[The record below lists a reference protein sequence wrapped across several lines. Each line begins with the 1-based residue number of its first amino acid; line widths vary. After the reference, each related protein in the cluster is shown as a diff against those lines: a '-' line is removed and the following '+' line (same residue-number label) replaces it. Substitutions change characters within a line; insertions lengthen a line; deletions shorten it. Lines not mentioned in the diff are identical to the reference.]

1 MRRVIILGAG
11 GRDLHVFNTY
21 FRHNPE
27 YKVVAV
33 AQVQIPGIG
42 GKRYIRGAGDLY
54 QPGGIP
60 LIGLKDLEDLGRL
73 IRDLGA
79 DEVVL
84 AYSDLLYNEVGRI
97 ISIVL
102 ANGASFRI
110 LGPRD
115 TMIKSSKP
123 VIGVVATRTGAG
135 KSTVSHE
142 VTLELVRRGLKVV
155 SVRHPMIYMDPDEM
169 MVQIFRSKEDL
180 RRITFE
186 EREEYEHYIEIGVP
200 VLAGVDYE
208 LILNEAEKMAD
219 VILWDGGNNDSP
231 FYYTDYLITVTDAR
245 RPGHEVGSFPGEV
258 NTRMADAVIIT
269 KVSDSTPENV
279 RAIINNIKSVNPR
292 ASITQADLEV
302 YIENPNAV
310 SGKRVL
316 VIEDAPTVTHGGLPY
331 AAGYIAAKKYNA
343 EVVDPRPYAVGVIRE
358 IYAKYSHMGPVLPS
372 LGYTPEQIRD
382 LEETIRRTPADVV
395 IMGTPARIEEVVKI
409 DKPIVRAKWRL
420 KVLEGPSISQL
431 IDEFLERVRIK

>member
-21 FRHNPE
+21 FRRNPE

-219 VILWDGGNNDSP
+219 VILWDGGNNDFP

-302 YIENPNAV
+302 YVENPNAV

-358 IYAKYSHMGPVLPS
+358 IYAKYPHMGPVLPS

-409 DKPIVRAKWRL
+409 DKPIVRARWRL
-420 KVLEGPSISQL
+420 KVLDGPSISQL
-431 IDEFLERVRIK
+431 IDEFLERARIK

>member
-11 GRDLHVFNTY
+11 GRDLHVFNMY

-33 AQVQIPGIG
+33 VQVQIPGIG
-42 GKRYIRGAGDLY
+42 GKRYIKGAGDLY

-84 AYSDLLYNEVGRI
+84 AYSDLLYNDVGRI

-102 ANGASFRI
+102 ANGASFSI

-123 VIGVVATRTGAG
+123 MIGVVATRTGAG

-142 VTLELVRRGLKVV
+142 VTLELVKRGGLKVAAI
-155 SVRHPMIYMDPDEM
+155 RHPMIYMNPDDM
-169 MVQIFRSKEDL
+169 MVQIFRTRQDL
-180 RRITFE
+180 MKITFE
-186 EREEYEHYIEIGVP
+186 EREEYEHYIDIGVP

-208 LILNEAEKMAD
+208 MILNEAESMAD
-219 VILWDGGNNDSP
+219 VLLWDGGNNDFP

-258 NTRMADAVIIT
+258 NTRLADAVIVT
-269 KVSDSTPENV
+269 KVSDSTPPENV
-279 RAIINNIKSVNPR
+279 KTIISNIKAVNPR

-302 YIENPNAV
+302 YLDNPNAV
-310 SGKRVL
+310 AGKKV
-316 VIEDAPTVTHGGLPY
+316 VIIEDAPPTVTHGGLPY
-331 AAGYIAAKKYNA
+331 AAGYIAARKYNA
-343 EVVDPRPYAVGVIRE
+343 EIVDPKPYAVGIIKE
-358 IYAKYSHMGPVLPS
+358 TYAKYTHMGPVLPS
-372 LGYTPEQIRD
+372 LGYTPPEQIRD
-382 LEETIRRTPADVV
+382 LEETIRRIPADVV
-395 IMGTPARIEEVVKI
+395 IMGTPSPYRGCCQ
-409 DKPIVRAKWRL
+409 D
-420 KVLEGPSISQL
+420 
-431 IDEFLERVRIK
+431 

>member
-21 FRHNPE
+21 FRRNPE

-219 VILWDGGNNDSP
+219 VILWDGGNNDFP

-302 YIENPNAV
+302 YVENPNAV

-358 IYAKYSHMGPVLPS
+358 IYAKYPHMGPVLPS

-395 IMGTPARIEEVVKI
+395 IMGTPARIEEVIKI
-409 DKPIVRAKWRL
+409 DKPIVRARWRL
-420 KVLEGPSISQL
+420 KVLDGPSISQL
-431 IDEFLERVRIK
+431 IDEFLERARIK